1 MKKRRQGAGGGR
13 LEEAGDSEGK
23 PDGEPLRGGPF
34 TKEAVAETVEAW
46 LERGKVEGGCV
57 LVEKPLD

>member
-1 MKKRRQGAGGGR
+1 M
-13 LEEAGDSEGK
+13 EEAGDSEGK

-34 TKEAVAETVEAW
+34 TKEAVAETVEVW
-46 LERGKVEGGCV
+46 LERGRVEGDCA